1 MTDDDLDR
9 LLTPRGESDARLK
22 AAILAET
29 SRLIRRRRW
38 AGSATKA
45 LLGAGLFLSGLGV
58 GWSAKPSP
66 SPAPPPAVAPPEVIA
81 VPVLVLPPS
90 PPPAEPYQSADRI
103 ELIAEQADDRAEA
116 ARLYR
121 LAGDKYL
128 TDAGEPGQAARCYRL
143 HLQHAGPAGLAV
155 ESADSWLL
163 TSLKTQRLA
172 EVRDAGVSG
181 L

>member
-9 LLTPRGESDARLK
+9 LLGLPADGPDDRLK
-22 AAILAET
+22 RSVLERTARIV
-29 SRLIRRRRW
+29 RRRRW
-38 AGSATKA
+38 VGVAAK
-45 LLGAGLFLSGLGV
+45 GAVGVGLFLGGLGV
-58 GWSAKPSP
+58 GWVAKPTP
-66 SPAPPPAVAPPEVIA
+66 PPPPAPPPEVIA
-81 VPVLVLPPS
+81 VPVPIFPAS
-90 PPPAEPYQSADRI
+90 PPPAEPYLTADRA
-103 ELIAEQADDRAEA
+103 ELSAELAADRAEA
-116 ARLYR
+116 SRLYR

-155 ESADSWLL
+155 GSADSWLL

-172 EVRDAGVSG
+172 EVRDAGTRG

>member
-1 MTDDDLDR
+1 MTDDDLAE
-9 LLTPRGESDARLK
+9 LLGPRGEPDGQLK
-22 AAILAET
+22 AAILADT
-29 SRLIRRRRW
+29 SRLVRRRRW
-38 AGSATKA
+38 VGPATT
-45 LLGAGLFLSGLGV
+45 LVLGAGLFLGGLGV
-58 GWSAKPSP
+58 GWAVKP
-66 SPAPPPAVAPPEVIA
+66 SPAPPAVVLPPPEVIA
-81 VPVLVLPPS
+81 VPVLVRPPL
-90 PPPAEPYQSADRI
+90 PPPAVPYQSADRV
-103 ELIAEQADDRAEA
+103 ELLAEQADDRAEA

-163 TSLKTQRLA
+163 TSLKTQRRL